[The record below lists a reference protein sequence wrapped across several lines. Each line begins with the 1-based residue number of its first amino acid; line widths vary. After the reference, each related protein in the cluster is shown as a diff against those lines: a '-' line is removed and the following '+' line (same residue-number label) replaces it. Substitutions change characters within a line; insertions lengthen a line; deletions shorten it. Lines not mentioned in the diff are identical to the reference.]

1 MKPVDFRNETFA
13 TIQNRIAGSRAAVYA
28 AWAQHGPGT
37 TEEVCARW
45 TPDPRAILSF
55 RPRTTELYQLGF
67 IACCEEES
75 PSHLHSHS
83 PSRGARYRIRTQ
95 AELSAWLAEQHR
107 DAINPQRELPLFPAK
122 ENYGQSLGAQQR
134 ATGLPLGS

>member
-1 MKPVDFRNETFA
+1 MKLAAVLRTMKPIDFRNETFA
-13 TIQNRIAGSRAAVYA
+13 SLQHRIAGSRAAVYA

-67 IACCEEES
+67 IACTEEECPS
-75 PSHLHSHS
+75 PLHSH
-83 PSRGARYRIRTQ
+83 SRGARYRALTHAESMQRHAAAQ
-95 AELSAWLAEQHR
+95 ALARGDGVQ
-107 DAINPQRELPLFPAK
+107 
-122 ENYGQSLGAQQR
+122 LGLR
-134 ATGLPLGS
+134 L